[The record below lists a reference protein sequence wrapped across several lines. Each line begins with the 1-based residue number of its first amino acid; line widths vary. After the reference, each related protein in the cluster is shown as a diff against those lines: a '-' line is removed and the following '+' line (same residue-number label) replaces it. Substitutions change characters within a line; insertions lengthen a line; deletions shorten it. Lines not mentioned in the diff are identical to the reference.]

1 MEFPIKRDQL
11 QSGDAFRQQIEIE
24 EQRKFYEDKLEI
36 ENEKIINKNSSK

>member
-1 MEFPIKRDQL
+1 M
-11 QSGDAFRQQIEIE
+11 E